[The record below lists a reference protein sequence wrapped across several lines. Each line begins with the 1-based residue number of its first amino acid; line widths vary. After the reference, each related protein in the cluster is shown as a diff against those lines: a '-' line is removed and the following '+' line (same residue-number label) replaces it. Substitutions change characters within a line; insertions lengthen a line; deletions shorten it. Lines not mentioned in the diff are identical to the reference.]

1 MLTDEQISR
10 YNADIVSFAEE
21 QFYLDTGALI
31 VLEPWQKDLILR
43 PIFDTREASGLRRY
57 NLALA
62 MIPKK
67 NGKSTLASIVSVY
80 ELLHGDVNPEVY
92 SIAGDKDQARIIF
105 DKTKTAV
112 SRNPDWRKAVNIY
125 RDAIELKNGSGVY
138 RVLSADAPTAHG
150 LNPSCVIG
158 DEMWN
163 QPNEDLWTALTYSP
177 VRREPLYFL
186 ISYAGFDRGSL
197 LYRLSEQ
204 GRLKANPRMYYFHSE
219 VNLASWVTPE
229 YLENQKKVLHPAEY
243 QRMHECRWSSK
254 ENAFLTEE
262 DVGKCTNYSLRP
274 RLLGVRDGWHAY
286 FISCDLGLV
295 RDRTAVTV
303 LHKDSS
309 SGKVVLDNLRVWQ
322 GTSGDPVLIADVEEF
337 IVSCLRNF
345 DVESVIIDPYQMK
358 GTVQRMRGSG
368 VPVEEFTFSTANIQ
382 KLSSN
387 LYYLFHGG
395 FIEIYDDRELV
406 QELLEVS
413 AKQTSY
419 GWRIDHEGGRHD
431 DRVISLGMC
440 ALRAIEH
447 EPVDLD
453 TVLLN

>member
-1 MLTDEQISR
+1 MLTDEKIIK
-10 YNADIVSFAEE
+10 YNSDIVAFAEE
-21 QFYLDTGALI
+21 QYYLENGKLI
-31 VLEPWQKDLILR
+31 KLEQWQKDLIFR
-43 PIFDTREASGLRRY
+43 PVFETKDDKGVRQY

-105 DKTKTAV
+105 DKTKNAV

-125 RDAIELKNGSGVY
+125 KDVIELKNGGGIY
-138 RVLSADAPTAHG
+138 KVLSADAPTAHG

-163 QPNEDLWTALTYSP
+163 QPNEDLWTALTFSP
-177 VRREPLYFL
+177 VRKQPLYFL

-197 LYRLSEQ
+197 LYRLCEQ
-204 GRLKANPRMYYFHSE
+204 GEKHVNPHMYYFHSE
-219 VNLASWVTPE
+219 KNLASWITPE
-229 YLENQKKVLHPAEY
+229 YLENQKKVLHPAEF
-243 QRMHECRWSSK
+243 QRMHECKWTSK

-262 DVGKCTNYSLRP
+262 DVTKCINYSLRP
-274 RLLGVRDGWHAY
+274 RIIGENKGWKSY

-295 RDRTAVTV
+295 RDRTAVTI
-303 LHKDSS
+303 LHKDHD
-309 SGKVVLDNLRVWQ
+309 SGRVILDNLRVWQ
-322 GTSGDPVLIADVEEF
+322 GTHDDPVLIADIEEF
-337 IVSCLRNF
+337 IMSSVKNF
-345 DVESVIIDPYQMK
+345 NTETVIIDPYQMK
-358 GTVQRMRGSG
+358 GTVQKLQAQG
-368 VPVEEFTFSTANIQ
+368 VPVEEFTFSSSNIQ

-395 FIEIYDDRELV
+395 LIEIYDDKDLV
-406 QELLEVS
+406 QELLEVN

-419 GWRIDHEGGRHD
+419 GWRIDHESNKHD

-447 EPVDLD
+447 EQDDLR
-453 TVLLN
+453 TILIG